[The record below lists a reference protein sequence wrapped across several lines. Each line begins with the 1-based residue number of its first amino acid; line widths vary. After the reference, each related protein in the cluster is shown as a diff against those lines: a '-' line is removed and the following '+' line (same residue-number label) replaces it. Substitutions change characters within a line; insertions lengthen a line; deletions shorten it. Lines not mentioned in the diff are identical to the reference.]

1 MNDPRGVSSPDD
13 DADQRLRA
21 RQALEGTALGILAA
35 VAYTT
40 ANLGLRNVAAGGD
53 LDWALFVSANK
64 AVPVT
69 LIAWALVAWRASRG
83 LPGLPPRRLW
93 LPLVLTGFVM
103 QFGGNVMFQF
113 ALSRGGLALT
123 VPLTFSTI
131 LISGAALGRIVLGEA
146 ITPRIL
152 LAMGTMMVAVA
163 VLSQGADTASRAL
176 VVDADWRSTVLAVI
190 TACLSGI
197 GYGSGGVMIRRCV
210 TSNLS
215 YSATIVFISSVG
227 LFVMGPLA
235 VVRLGLPAIAAVSS
249 ETWLSILA
257 AGVFNAIAFFAVHAA
272 FKRLSVVRVN
282 LLNASQAAMAAIAG
296 VVLFAE
302 PNTWWLQVGT
312 LLTVTGLVLS
322 ARREKPQPTC
332 VSSGECATGAAAAA
346 PAASPAAAFT
356 GVQDHV
362 D

>member
-1 MNDPRGVSSPDD
+1 MKSLHENPDPAVDG
-13 DADQRLRA
+13 QRSGT

-53 LDWALFVSANK
+53 FDWALFVSANK
-64 AVPVT
+64 AIPVT
-69 LIAWALVAWRASRG
+69 LIAWGLVAWRSANG

-93 LPLVLTGFVM
+93 VPLVLTGFVM

-131 LISGAALGRIVLGEA
+131 LVSGAVFGRLVLGEA
-146 ITPRIL
+146 ITPKIL
-152 LAMGTMMVAVA
+152 IAMGAMMVAVA
-163 VLSQGADTASRAL
+163 ILSQGADTASQAL
-176 VVDADWRSTVLAVI
+176 VTDADWNATVLAVL

-210 TSNLS
+210 TSHLS

-235 VVRLGLPAIAAVSS
+235 VFRLGLPAIGAVSLHV
-249 ETWLSILA
+249 WLSMLA
-257 AGVFNAIAFFAVHAA
+257 AGVFNAVAFFAVNAA

-282 LLNASQAAMAAIAG
+282 LLNASQAAMAAMAG
-296 VVLFAE
+296 VVLFGE
-302 PNTWWLQVGT
+302 PNTWSLQAGT
-312 LLTVTGLVLS
+312 LLTITGLVLS
-322 ARREKPQPTC
+322 ARRDRPQP
-332 VSSGECATGAAAAA
+332 VPAA
-346 PAASPAAAFT
+346 PAERDRTVASSVTPRRALT
-356 GVQDHV
+356 GVQEHGN
-362 D
+362 

>member
-1 MNDPRGVSSPDD
+1 MRT
-13 DADQRLRA
+13 
-21 RQALEGTALGILAA
+21 RQAVEGTALGILAA

-40 ANLGLRNVAAGGD
+40 ANLGLRNVATGGD

-69 LIAWALVAWRASRG
+69 LTAWGLVAWRSVRG
-83 LPGLPPRRLW
+83 LPGLPSRRLW
-93 LPLVLTGFVM
+93 LPLVLTGVVM

-131 LISGAALGRIVLGEA
+131 LISGAVLGRIVLGEA
-146 ITPRIL
+146 ITPKIL
-152 LAMGTMMVAVA
+152 LAMATMMAAVA
-163 VLSQGADTASRAL
+163 ILSQGADSASRAL
-176 VVDADWRSTVLAVI
+176 VTDADWRSTLLAVV
-190 TACLSGI
+190 TACLAGI

-210 TSNLS
+210 TSHLS

-235 VVRLGLPAIAAVSS
+235 VARLGVPAIAAVNLD
-249 ETWLSILA
+249 TWLSMLA
-257 AGVFNAIAFFAVHAA
+257 AGVFNAIAFFAVNAA

-282 LLNASQAAMAAIAG
+282 LLNASQAAMAAMAG
-296 VVLFAE
+296 VVLFGE
-302 PNTWWLQVGT
+302 PNTWWLQAGT
-312 LLTVTGLVLS
+312 LLTITGLVLS
-322 ARREKPQPTC
+322 ARRDRP
-332 VSSGECATGAAAAA
+332 
-346 PAASPAAAFT
+346 PAGHRPAAAEEVPATVATTGSPAVT
-356 GVQDHV
+356 GVQNHV

>member
-1 MNDPRGVSSPDD
+1 MNSPRVTSSPED
-13 DADQRLRA
+13 DADQRLRH
-21 RQALEGTALGILAA
+21 RQAVQGTALGILAA
-35 VAYTT
+35 VAYTM

-64 AVPVT
+64 AIPVT
-69 LIAWALVAWRASRG
+69 VIAWCLVAWRAARG
-83 LPGLPPRRLW
+83 LPALPPLQLW

-103 QFGGNVMFQF
+103 QFGGNLMFQF

-131 LISGAALGRIVLGEA
+131 LISGAVLGRIVLGEA

-163 VLSQGADTASRAL
+163 VLSQGADAASQTL
-176 VVDADWRSTVLAVI
+176 VVSADWRSMVLAVV

-227 LFVMGPLA
+227 VVAMAPLA
-235 VVRLGLPAIAAVSS
+235 VVRLGLPAVADVSS
-249 ETWLSILA
+249 RVWLSMLG
-257 AGVFNAIAFFAVHAA
+257 AGVFNAIAFFAVNAA

-282 LLNASQAAMAAIAG
+282 LINASQAAMAAIAG

-302 PNTWWLQVGT
+302 PNTWSLQMGT
-312 LLTVTGLVLS
+312 LLTVTGLVLT
-322 ARREKPQPTC
+322 ARREPSKPVPRTALP
-332 VSSGECATGAAAAA
+332 VGLPMDA
-346 PAASPAAAFT
+346 PAGADSTPALT

>member
-1 MNDPRGVSSPDD
+1 MSTPREPPSASGDD
-13 DADQRLRA
+13 ELRLRT
-21 RQALEGTALGILAA
+21 RQAIDGAALGILAA
-35 VAYTT
+35 VAYTA
-40 ANLGLRNVAAGGD
+40 ANLGLRHVARGGD

-69 LIAWALVAWRASRG
+69 LIAWGLVAWRSARG
-83 LPGLPPRRLW
+83 LPGLPPRHLW
-93 LPLVLTGFVM
+93 IPLVLTGVVM
-103 QFGGNVMFQF
+103 QFGGNLMFQF

-131 LISGAALGRIVLGEA
+131 LISGAVLGRIVLGEA

-152 LAMGTMMVAVA
+152 LAMGTMMAAVA
-163 VLSQGADTASRAL
+163 VLSQGADTASRTL

-235 VVRLGLPAIAAVSS
+235 VARLGLPAIGAVSLN
-249 ETWLSILA
+249 TWLSMLA
-257 AGVFNAIAFFAVHAA
+257 AGMFNAIAFFAVNAA

-282 LLNASQAAMAAIAG
+282 LVNASQAAMAAIAG
-296 VVLFAE
+296 VVLFGE
-302 PNTWWLQVGT
+302 PNTWWLRAGT

-322 ARREKPQPTC
+322 ARRERVQPTP
-332 VSSGECATGAAAAA
+332 ATTVAGQPA
-346 PAASPAAAFT
+346 AASPTPALT
-356 GVQDHV
+356 GVQDRAS
-362 D
+362 